1 MGNVPDN
8 FGERESNPE
17 VMRKDRSVLY
27 MTIILGILILVM
39 AYLTLYSDDPWSAFQ
54 KKENIVSLSGE
65 QSKVLEE
72 NTFLSDDELHN
83 SLVKFIEAF
92 YYDQKKG
99 YFDPPSYFAPI
110 TKTFYNYHNLTYE
123 SLKDLYWKRLGDM
136 QKLERSW
143 IVSTL
148 DFERTDSG
156 IVASYWARERY
167 FKPSAKQQQS
177 ADIKYE
183 MMIDKDGRIF
193 SFKEAEIKNFQVF
206 RIAGDTSVLPVMAN
220 TLNKPTN
227 LPAKD
232 LKTYDVSAVD
242 VIPQFPGGTTQLAR
256 FLQVNLHYPVTAKE
270 KKIQGNV
277 YVSFFV
283 EKEGTLRNIEIKQG
297 LGSGCDEEA
306 LRLVKSFPLWTPG
319 TIGGNPVTTY
329 YILPVAFQI
338 N

>member
-1 MGNVPDN
+1 MGNVPVN

-17 VMRKDRSVLY
+17 VIKKDRSVLY
-27 MTIILGILILVM
+27 MTIILGVLITVM
-39 AYLTLYSDDPWSAFQ
+39 AYLTLYSDDPWGAFQ
-54 KKENIVSLSGE
+54 KKENTVTLSGG

-72 NTFLSDDELHN
+72 NSSLSDDELHN

-110 TKTFYNYHNLTYE
+110 TKTFYNYHNLTYQ
-123 SLKDLYWKRLGDM
+123 SLRDLYWKRLADM

-156 IVASYWARERY
+156 IVASYWTREHY
-167 FKPSAKQQQS
+167 FRPSTKQQQS
-177 ADIKYE
+177 ADVKYE
-183 MMIDKDGRIF
+183 MMIDRDGKIF
-193 SFKEAEIKNFQVF
+193 SFKEAEIKNFQAYT
-206 RIAGDTSVLPVMAN
+206 IEGDTSALPVPAN
-220 TLNKPTN
+220 VLNNPAT

-232 LKTYDVSAVD
+232 QKTYDVSAID
-242 VIPQFPGGTTQLAR
+242 VVPQFPGGAAQLAR
-256 FLQVNLHYPVTAKE
+256 FIQTNLHYPPMAKE

-297 LGSGCDEEA
+297 LGNGCDEEA
-306 LRLVKSFPLWTPG
+306 LRLVRSFPLWTPG
-319 TIGGNPVTTY
+319 TLGGNPVTTY
-329 YILPVAFQI
+329 YILPVAFQL